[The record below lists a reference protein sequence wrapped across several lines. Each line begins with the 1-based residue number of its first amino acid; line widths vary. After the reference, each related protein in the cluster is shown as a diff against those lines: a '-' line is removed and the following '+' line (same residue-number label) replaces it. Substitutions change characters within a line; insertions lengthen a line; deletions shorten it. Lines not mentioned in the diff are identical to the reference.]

1 MDMESSSRA
10 NMPVPVEQNRGNI
23 FERSFDCSRPCLAR
37 AWLCLARSLAQLS
50 DALGKAVKV
59 EWP

>member
-23 FERSFDCSRPCLAR
+23 FERSFDCSRPRLAP
-37 AWLCLARSLAQLS
+37 AWLCLARARLELS
-50 DALGKAVKV
+50 DALRKAVKL